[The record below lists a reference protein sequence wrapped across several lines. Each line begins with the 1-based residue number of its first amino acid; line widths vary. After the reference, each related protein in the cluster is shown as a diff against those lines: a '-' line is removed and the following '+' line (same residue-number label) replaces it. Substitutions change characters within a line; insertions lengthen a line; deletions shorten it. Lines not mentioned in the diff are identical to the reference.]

1 METVGSFG
9 APAPASF
16 SFRIEKDWSADH
28 LFYAKALKQ
37 SKVDICQVCQVD
49 LQGKP
54 GHCVVTV
61 KNSAERE
68 KILDA
73 GIRISGKQVLC
84 EISGVDLTHL
94 HVFGC
99 PVGLQNSKLCAAL
112 GQFGRIV
119 GSPQQKKVLFEG
131 LEISTGTRVLSL
143 VLRSPVPSTV
153 TVGQLKLRVWH
164 RGQQQTCWRC
174 NNSGHEAKACP
185 NRGAQST
192 ASRLPQAQHRNT
204 TGTSTNP
211 PSVSTAT
218 DTGTVTTQP
227 AEAAVEPAVVS
238 VETGA
243 ASNTGLNTASVNSY
257 RQALLANGTSTGTT
271 DTSNHVPAFSQPGDK
286 EKSSGTAPSPDDD
299 GFRLAAGKHT
309 FPATVLS
316 GHTEPPASALND
328 PQIAWAKE
336 CSNRERKKLAERV
349 EAASARRGSH

>member
-1 METVGSFG
+1 MSLAENLDLALVGFKDLIDLGERKSVDQPSSLSRPELVKELRKMGVGVLPQPSSPNGTLEQLSSLVSCVSTLSKEIVMSREDRASTMLALKLEIQELRREVVELRQQKSSIPTVGSFG

-37 SKVDICQVCQVD
+37 SKVDISQVCQVD

-61 KNSAERE
+61 KSSAERE

-119 GSPQQKKVLFEG
+119 GSPQQKKVFFEG
-131 LEISTGTRVLSL
+131 LEICTGTRVLSL

-185 NRGAQST
+185 NRGAHAQST
-192 ASRLPQAQHRNT
+192 ASRPPQTQHRNT
-204 TGTSTNP
+204 TGTSTNLP
-211 PSVSTAT
+211 
-218 DTGTVTTQP
+218 
-227 AEAAVEPAVVS
+227 
-238 VETGA
+238 
-243 ASNTGLNTASVNSY
+243 ASV
-257 RQALLANGTSTGTT
+257 
-271 DTSNHVPAFSQPGDK
+271 QP
-286 EKSSGTAPSPDDD
+286 
-299 GFRLAAGKHT
+299 L
-309 FPATVLS
+309 
-316 GHTEPPASALND
+316 
-328 PQIAWAKE
+328 I
-336 CSNRERKKLAERV
+336 RV
-349 EAASARRGSH
+349 R

>member
-1 METVGSFG
+1 MVGSFG

-37 SKVDICQVCQVD
+37 SKVDISQACQVD

-61 KNSAERE
+61 NSSAERE

-99 PVGLQNSKLCAAL
+99 PVGLQNSILCAAL

-119 GSPQQKKVLFEG
+119 GSPQQKKVLHEG

-164 RGQQQTCWRC
+164 RSQQQTCLRC

-192 ASRLPQAQHRNT
+192 AFRPPQTQHRNT
-204 TGTSTNP
+204 TCTSTNP
-211 PSVSTAT
+211 PRVSTAT
-218 DTGTVTTQP
+218 NTGTVTTQP
-227 AEAAVEPAVVS
+227 AEAAAEPAVVS
-238 VETGA
+238 VETGE
-243 ASNTGLNTASVNSY
+243 ASNAGLNTASVNSY
-257 RQALLANGTSTGTT
+257 CQALLANGTSTGTT

-286 EKSSGTAPSPDDD
+286 EKSSETTPSPDEE
-299 GFRLAAGKHT
+299 GFRCAAGKHT
-309 FPATVLS
+309 FSATVLS
-316 GHTEPPASALND
+316 GRTEPPASALND

-336 CSNRERKKLAERV
+336 YSSRERKKLAERV
-349 EAASARRGSH
+349 EAARRGSH

>member
-16 SFRIEKDWSADH
+16 SFRIEKDRSADH

-37 SKVDICQVCQVD
+37 SKVDISQVCQVD

-61 KNSAERE
+61 KSSAERE

-185 NRGAQST
+185 NRGAHAQST
-192 ASRLPQAQHRNT
+192 ASRPPQTQHRNT

-218 DTGTVTTQP
+218 NTGTVTTQP

-257 RQALLANGTSTGTT
+257 RQALLGRAHTATKTSVHAAMRP
-271 DTSNHVPAFSQPGDK
+271 SCMA
-286 EKSSGTAPSPDDD
+286 TA
-299 GFRLAAGKHT
+299 
-309 FPATVLS
+309 
-316 GHTEPPASALND
+316 
-328 PQIAWAKE
+328 
-336 CSNRERKKLAERV
+336 
-349 EAASARRGSH
+349 

>member
-9 APAPASF
+9 APVPASF
-16 SFRIEKDWSADH
+16 SFRSRIEKDWSADH
-28 LFYAKALKQ
+28 LFYAKGLKQ
-37 SKVDICQVCQVD
+37 SKVDISQVCQVD

-61 KNSAERE
+61 KSSAERE

-119 GSPQQKKVLFEG
+119 GSLQQKKVLFEG
-131 LEISTGTRVLSL
+131 LEIRTGTRVLSL

-174 NNSGHEAKACP
+174 NNSATRLKHVPTVGHMHSL
-185 NRGAQST
+185 Q
-192 ASRLPQAQHRNT
+192 LPGLHKR
-204 TGTSTNP
+204 
-211 PSVSTAT
+211 STAT
-218 DTGTVTTQP
+218 QP
-227 AEAAVEPAVVS
+227 VRVQTLP
-238 VETGA
+238 
-243 ASNTGLNTASVNSY
+243 ASV
-257 RQALLANGTSTGTT
+257 
-271 DTSNHVPAFSQPGDK
+271 QP
-286 EKSSGTAPSPDDD
+286 
-299 GFRLAAGKHT
+299 L
-309 FPATVLS
+309 
-316 GHTEPPASALND
+316 
-328 PQIAWAKE
+328 I
-336 CSNRERKKLAERV
+336 RV
-349 EAASARRGSH
+349 R